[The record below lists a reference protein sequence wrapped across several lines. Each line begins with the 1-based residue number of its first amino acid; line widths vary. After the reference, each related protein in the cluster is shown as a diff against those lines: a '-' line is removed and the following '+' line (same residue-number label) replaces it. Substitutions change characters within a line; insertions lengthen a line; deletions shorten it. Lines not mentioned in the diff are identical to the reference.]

1 MNKLTSVLVCGAAL
15 ALSACGGDSD
25 SSGMT
30 HYGSTTKPTT
40 EACSVA
46 GKTITGIK
54 DKSCTYKNDSAQ
66 VDITLT
72 CNNGKVVLDGKIG
85 SSSSFQRATFSS
97 GANVNGYILQCV

>member
-1 MNKLTSVLVCGAAL
+1 MNKLTSVLACSAAL

-40 EACSVA
+40 EVCSIA
-46 GKTITGIK
+46 GKTITGVE
-54 DKSCTYKNDSAQ
+54 DKSCIYKDDSAQ
-66 VDITLT
+66 IDITLT
-72 CNNGKVVLDGKIG
+72 CNNGRVILDGKIG
-85 SSSSFQRATFSS
+85 NSSNFQGATFTS